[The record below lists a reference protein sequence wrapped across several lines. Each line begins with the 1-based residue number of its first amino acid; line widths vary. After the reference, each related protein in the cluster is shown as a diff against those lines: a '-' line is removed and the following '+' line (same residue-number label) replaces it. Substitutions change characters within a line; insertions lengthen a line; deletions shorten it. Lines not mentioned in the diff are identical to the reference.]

1 MTNLSF
7 LNKRLSTF
15 FLLLLWIVVLIVFS
29 GSGCGGEVIEPKPES
44 NSINKIMPLGAS
56 RVEGARPAFESFRY
70 ELWRLLVDGG
80 WDFDYIGTRT
90 DEASYDGLPDLP
102 FDTDHEGR
110 GGWTSGEIRGGLG
123 TWIRAVGAPDIVLF
137 SSPGG
142 NDILNGLASYD
153 ETVSNINAIIDT
165 LQAANP
171 NVTIVI
177 EQLAPGVSS
186 FMTPKTTAD
195 FQKIQQEVL
204 TIATEQTTPSSQILA
219 VDMFTGFNDSHL
231 ADDVHY
237 NEAGA
242 EFIAARYYAVLQ
254 GVLQQ

>member
-1 MTNLSF
+1 MTNPSF
-7 LNKRLSTF
+7 LNKRSSTF
-15 FLLLLWIVVLIVFS
+15 LHLLCIGVLIVS
-29 GSGCGGEVIEPKPES
+29 SANSCEEEIIVPKPES
-44 NSINKIMPLGAS
+44 TSINKIMPLGAS

-70 ELWRLLVDGG
+70 ELWKSLSDGG

-102 FDTDHEGR
+102 FDPDHEGR
-110 GGWTSGEIRGGLG
+110 GGWTSGDILGGIG
-123 TWIRAVGAPDIVLF
+123 SWIRAVGVPDIVLF

-142 NDILNGLASYD
+142 NDILNGLAAYD

-177 EQLAPGVSS
+177 EQLAPGMSS
-186 FMTPKTTAD
+186 FMTPKSTAD
-195 FQKIQQEVL
+195 FQKMQQEVL
-204 TIATEQTTPSSQILA
+204 MIAAEQTTPSSQILT

-231 ADDVHY
+231 ADEVHY

-242 EFIAARYYAVLQ
+242 KFIAARYYAVLQ
-254 GVLQQ
+254 GILKQ